1 MDNTFYNAFDME
13 QPEPTSRDYRTP
25 FRRNRDRL
33 IHNAAFRR
41 LQSKTQVFLSGEY
54 DFYRTRLTHSIEVA
68 QIAGSIAQFLNHA
81 AAPLEPG
88 FAIDPDLCE
97 AASLAHDIGHP
108 PFGHAGEATLHR
120 LMTPFGGFEGNAQ
133 TLRLIG
139 QTIFTSGGD
148 RRGLNPTRALVD
160 GVLKY
165 KTLWGEV
172 PDQRK
177 HFLYGDQQRFLDF
190 VTAGRPWPADLPPGK
205 ARNGFRSLECQIM
218 DWADDTAYSLNDIVD
233 GVNAGFIELGG
244 LERWAEEHAGPE
256 DGESLDYLRTALRR
270 GDIERAMNRRIGRF
284 VESVRLVERQT
295 FLSDLSN
302 RWRLGIT
309 IEPDAR
315 REQQLFARL
324 SVDLVFRSPQVC
336 QLEHKGAFMLTRLFE
351 TLCANYL
358 ADGAPRLTLLSTDF
372 ADEIARDGLDR
383 DGRARVLCD
392 YLAGM
397 TDSFASRIYK
407 RLFDADFGSIVD
419 LV

>member
-1 MDNTFYNAFDME
+1 MENTFYNAFDRE

-41 LQSKTQVFLSGEY
+41 LQRKTQVFLSGEY

-68 QIAGSIAQFLNHA
+68 QIAGSVAQYLNHA
-81 AAPLEPG
+81 APQLEPG

-108 PFGHAGEATLHR
+108 PFGHAGERTLHE

-177 HFLYGDQQRFLDF
+177 HFLYADQQRFLDF
-190 VTAGRPWPADLPPGK
+190 VTAGRPWPADLSPGP

-233 GVNAGFIELGG
+233 GVHAGFIDLGG
-244 LERWAEEHAGPE
+244 LERWAEEHAAAE
-256 DGESLDYLRTALRR
+256 DAESVQYLRAALRR

-284 VESVRLVERQT
+284 VESVRLVERDT
-295 FLSDLSN
+295 FLADLSN

-309 IEPDAR
+309 VDPDAR
-315 REQQLFARL
+315 REQRLFARL

-336 QLEHKGAFMLTRLFE
+336 QLEHKGAFMLRRLFD
-351 TLCANYL
+351 TLSGNYL
-358 ADGAPRLTLLSTDF
+358 DRGAPRLTLLSADF
-372 ADEIARDGLDR
+372 ADEIARAGLDR
-383 DGRARVLCD
+383 AGRARILCD

-407 RLFDADFGSIVD
+407 RLFDADFGSIAD

>member
-1 MDNTFYNAFDME
+1 MQNTFYNAFDME

-68 QIAGSIAQFLNHA
+68 QIAGSIAQFLNHG
-81 AAPLEPG
+81 APQLEPG

-97 AASLAHDIGHP
+97 AAALAHDIGHP
-108 PFGHAGEATLHR
+108 PFGHAGESTLHR
-120 LMTPFGGFEGNAQ
+120 LMRPHGGFEGNAQ

-165 KTLWGEV
+165 KTLWGEA

-177 HFLYGDQQRFLDF
+177 HFLYADQQRFLDF
-190 VTAGRPWPADLPPGK
+190 VTDGRPWPADLTPG
-205 ARNGFRSLECQIM
+205 ARRNAFRSLECQIM

-233 GVNAGFIELGG
+233 GVNAGFIELGR
-244 LERWAEEHAGPE
+244 LERWAEQHATAE
-256 DGESLDYLRTALRR
+256 DRESLDYLREALRR

-284 VESVRLVERQT
+284 VESVRLQERET
-295 FLSDLSN
+295 FLADLSN
-302 RWRLGIT
+302 RWRFGIAVDEDT
-309 IEPDAR
+309 R
-315 REQQLFARL
+315 REQQLFARI

-358 ADGAPRLTLLSTDF
+358 DNAAPRLTLLSSDF
-372 ADEIARDGLDR
+372 AREIARVDLDR
-383 DGRARVLCD
+383 SGRARVLCD

-397 TDSFASRIYK
+397 TDAFASRIYK
-407 RLFDADFGSIVD
+407 RLFDAEFGSIVD

>member
-1 MDNTFYNAFDME
+1 MNNTFYNAFDME
-13 QPEPTSRDYRTP
+13 QPEAASRDYRTP

-68 QIAGSIAQFLNHA
+68 QIAGSISQYLNHR
-81 AAPLEPG
+81 APQLEPG
-88 FAIDPDLCE
+88 FHIDPDLCE
-97 AASLAHDIGHP
+97 AVSLAHDIGHP
-108 PFGHAGEATLHR
+108 PFGHAGETTLHR

-133 TLRLIG
+133 TLRLVAE
-139 QTIFTSGGD
+139 TIYTSGGD
-148 RRGLNPTRALVD
+148 RRGLNPTRALID

-165 KTLWGEV
+165 KTLWGDV

-177 HFLYGDQQRFLDF
+177 HFLYRDQQRFLDF
-190 VTAGRPWPADLPPGK
+190 ITGGRPWPEDLTPGK
-205 ARNGFRSLECQIM
+205 VRNGFRSLECQIM

-233 GVNAGFIELGG
+233 GVHAGFITVGRV
-244 LERWAEEHAGPE
+244 ERWAEEHAAAE
-256 DGESLDYLRTALRR
+256 DRESVDYLLAALRR

-284 VESVRLVERQT
+284 VEGVTLVERDN
-295 FLSDLSN
+295 FLADLSN
-302 RWRLGIT
+302 RWRFGMIVG
-309 IEPDAR
+309 EEVR
-315 REQQLFARL
+315 REQQLFNRI

-336 QLEHKGAFMLTRLFE
+336 QLEHKGGFMLTRLFE
-351 TLCANYL
+351 TLKGRYL
-358 ADGAPRLTLLSTDF
+358 DGDGSRLTLLSADF
-372 ADEIARDGLDR
+372 EREIARDDLDA

-397 TDSFASRIYK
+397 TDAFAARIYK